1 MVAHLQAVFHRMQF
15 VPETP
20 PKRLDVTR
28 SLHRAVG
35 LLRLLAGHTRIG
47 WRLSDLAKHTE
58 LDPAT
63 VHRLLTGLCDT
74 GLATRVP
81 GSKHYTLGPLAFEL
95 GLAATPYFDLGRLA
109 HTKLAALATELHGT
123 IFLKI
128 RSGVESVCL
137 ARHDGAGPVPSLLLD
152 VGGRRPLCLTAGG
165 VAMLLPLPPAQQTR
179 IEVAN
184 KRTIDQQDAMRWTGV
199 SRMLV
204 RSRDLGFALNLGDIA
219 TGISAVSVAI
229 PSDGQAP
236 VASLT
241 LALTGDA
248 VTETTAPY
256 LATRLRIEAS
266 AMAPLL
272 MQLRL

>member
-1 MVAHLQAVFHRMQF
+1 MQF
-15 VPETP
+15 VPETT

-28 SLHRAVG
+28 SLHRAVS
-35 LLRLLAGHTRIG
+35 LLRLLAGHSRIG

-109 HTKLAALATELHGT
+109 RARLAALATELHGT

-137 ARHDGAGPVPSLLLD
+137 ARHDGAGPVSSLLLD

-165 VAMLLPLPPAQQTR
+165 VAMLLALPPAEQTR
-179 IEVAN
+179 IEVDN
-184 KRTIDQQDAMRWTGV
+184 QRTIDQQDTIRWTGV

-204 RSRDLGFALNLGDIA
+204 RSRELGFALNLGDIA
-219 TGISAVSVAI
+219 TGISAVSVALCT
-229 PSDGQAP
+229 DGRAP

-241 LALTGDA
+241 LALTGSALTEVSARDLAARLRREADA
-248 VTETTAPY
+248 VAPM
-256 LATRLRIEAS
+256 LAT
-266 AMAPLL
+266 
-272 MQLRL
+272 LRL